1 MKQLGN
7 LAVVCAQRSDVKLDI
22 FDGGVTVRV
31 CRLPKEIVH
40 ILPWDDDNAVRG
52 LVYELNHGRL
62 KRKRMPADNFKKV
75 PR

>member
-1 MKQLGN
+1 MKQLGT

-40 ILPWDDDNAVRG
+40 ILPWDDDDAVRY
-52 LVYELNHGRL
+52 LVYELNHGSL
-62 KRKRMPADNFKKV
+62 KRKRLPVFNFKEAN
-75 PR
+75 